1 VFAGITTDLHLTK
14 NIHEKRNSKTTVG
27 RDCVKIEIFFQRGL
41 KNLIKQILRIVL
53 PLAALLVMLTIYIY
67 LCNMEN
73 VQEMLQTKDTY
84 CILV

>member
-1 VFAGITTDLHLTK
+1 
-14 NIHEKRNSKTTVG
+14 
-27 RDCVKIEIFFQRGL
+27 
-41 KNLIKQILRIVL
+41 
-53 PLAALLVMLTIYIY
+53 LTIYIY

>member
-1 VFAGITTDLHLTK
+1 
-14 NIHEKRNSKTTVG
+14 
-27 RDCVKIEIFFQRGL
+27 VKIEIFFQRGL

-53 PLAALLVMLTIYIY
+53 PLAALLNMLTIYIY